1 MIHRK
6 RDKPLLAFDGR
17 RVFSVNSSFV
27 CRRLFKAC
35 WPPKSPKDRRHTYPG
50 SMSYYLIVTRYSS
63 IRNLRFSTLGRPF
76 IILLSMLAMGGCTRF
91 DLLNATIPSCGFAR
105 TSNLA
110 YADLPRQKLDVYV
123 PRHAKANSAVVIFFY
138 GGDWQTG
145 DKEDYRFVAEAI
157 TSKGFIAVL
166 PDYRLYPAVTF
177 PAFMT
182 DAALAVR
189 WVHEN
194 IASYGGDPDRVFL
207 AGHSAGAHIVALLTL
222 DKHYLENVGLNRHVI
237 RATAG
242 LSGPYDF
249 VPSPP
254 DRGVFSMPSDDT
266 TPPAD
271 IEPINFVDGTAPPML
286 LIQGLSD
293 PTVNPQNA
301 PELAAKIRAAG
312 GNARCITYPGVDH
325 VGVVLSFAWPF
336 RWIAPTLRDMTNY
349 FTEFNAEPM
358 H

>member
-1 MIHRK
+1 VRAIIPSPLNAQNRK
-6 RDKPLLAFDGR
+6 KCG
-17 RVFSVNSSFV
+17 
-27 CRRLFKAC
+27 
-35 WPPKSPKDRRHTYPG
+35 HTYPG
-50 SMSYYLIVTRYSS
+50 SMSYYLIVTLYSLV
-63 IRNLRFSTLGRPF
+63 RNVEIFTIGRPL
-76 IILLSMLAMGGCTRF
+76 IILLSMLATAGCTKF
-91 DLLNATIPSCGFAR
+91 DLLNATIPSCGYAR

-110 YADLPRQKLDVYV
+110 YANLPQQKLDVYV
-123 PRHAKANSAVVIFFY
+123 PRHAKPKTAVVIFFY
-138 GGDWQTG
+138 GGDWQDG
-145 DKEDYRFVAEAI
+145 NKGDYRFVAQAI

-189 WVHEN
+189 WVHDN

-207 AGHSAGAHIVALLTL
+207 AGHSAGGHIVALLTL
-222 DKHYLENVGLNRHVI
+222 DKHYLQNVGLNRDVI

-254 DRGVFSMPSDDT
+254 DRGVFSMPLNDT
-266 TPPAD
+266 VPPPD

-293 PTVNPQNA
+293 PTVNPRNA
-301 PELAAKIRAAG
+301 TELAAKIRAAG
-312 GNARCITYPGVDH
+312 GSVRCVTYPGVGH

-336 RWIAPTLRDMTNY
+336 RCLAPTLRDMTNY
-349 FTEFNAEPM
+349 FTQFDAAPA
-358 H
+358 HQGG